1 MRKAAALRLKRDD
14 RILYGDARNLRD
26 IRRTYVGLVRH
37 VTPKGGVLVIRMDEF
52 ETRMIAEEWL
62 PYSHI
67 IEKLPS

>member
-1 MRKAAALRLKRDD
+1 MRKAAALRLKRND

-26 IRRTYVGLVRH
+26 IRHTYVGLVRH
-37 VTPKGGVLVIRMDEF
+37 VTPKGGVLVIRMDES

-67 IEKLPS
+67 IEKLRS